1 MASKTTN
8 VKPVVISLWKL
19 LSKSELI
26 HPLKAWSISY
36 CLRRYL
42 WQVLPGSV
50 MFLKAGYRSTWTVSM
65 QQCLVLWTY
74 HQIKGRLTIQCDEV
88 WSFVNDKS
96 NKQWIW
102 LALDVITREIVGV
115 YVGARSQQG
124 ARQLWNSLPG
134 VYRQCAVAYMDFWD
148 AYGCVFPKQRH
159 QAVGKEQAKPPILN
173 ASTAPCVSE
182 CLG

>member
-115 YVGARSQQG
+115 YVGHAPSKVLVSYGIPCQESIVNVRWPTWIFGMLTAVFFPNNDIKLWAR
-124 ARQLWNSLPG
+124 
-134 VYRQCAVAYMDFWD
+134 
-148 AYGCVFPKQRH
+148 K
-159 QAVGKEQAKPPILN
+159 QAKPPILN